1 MKAIW
6 KYFFVVFFIIH
17 YGLNRLVIFDER
29 LLVIATVMSVLSNN
43 WKKECDEQQ
52 VFQQVKVLFSYC

>member
-43 WKKECDEQQ
+43 WKKERI
-52 VFQQVKVLFSYC
+52 KVMNNKFSNK

>member
-29 LLVIATVMSVLSNN
+29 LLIIATVMSVLSNN
-43 WKKECDEQQ
+43 WIKERI
-52 VFQQVKVLFSYC
+52 KVMNNKFSNK

>member
-43 WKKECDEQQ
+43 WIKERI
-52 VFQQVKVLFSYC
+52 KVMNNKFSNK